1 MICSKAQTERR
12 AAIDFG
18 MRYAST
24 SHEVERGGIVAAWIA
39 PTHHTDNES
48 AQAAPEP
55 PAPNEPRPPSLADD
69 EPALMLARQRM
80 VETQIVNRGVRDER
94 VLTAMRTVPRHAFVS
109 ERNRS
114 AAYEDSPL
122 SIEADQTIS
131 QPYIVALMTELA
143 QIAPGAKV
151 LEVGTGSGYQAAVL
165 AELGAKVYS
174 IEIVRELADSARKRL
189 RSLGYAVQ
197 ARHGDGYAGWPDA
210 APFDAILVTAAAP
223 SVPAT
228 LCEQLAIGGHLVIP
242 VGEDSQDLLVITRSL
257 EGYTEKNVLPVLFV
271 PMTGRAQALPSL

>member
-143 QIAPGAKV
+143 QIAPGAQV

-174 IEIVRELADSARKRL
+174 IEI
-189 RSLGYAVQ
+189 
-197 ARHGDGYAGWPDA
+197 GWPDA